1 MQFDLVLKGGHL
13 IDPQNGI
20 DAPKDIGIE
29 GKTIA
34 AVDADLPTKG
44 AGQVIDVSGLYVT
57 PGLVDIHVHAYA
69 TAGHRD
75 TWAGD
80 NSILPDGF
88 SFRTGVTTL
97 VDTGSAG
104 WRNFEDFRH
113 RVIDRC
119 QTRLFAL
126 VNIAGTGM
134 TSIDHEQNPYDMDP
148 DKTAG
153 VARENEDVV
162 VGIKT
167 AHYIGPEWISV
178 DRTLAAAEK
187 AATRVM
193 IDFGYFRKER
203 PYYQLL
209 GEKLRSGDISTHI
222 FRGPTPWFD
231 AEGKVLPYLHEAR
244 ARGVVLDVGHGAGS
258 FCFRN
263 AGPCHRPRL
272 LSRLDLDRPARP
284 LHEYGYA
291 RHGDD
296 HGKISGDGHAA
307 RRGYPRLNHQSG
319 AGDWPPRTGAP
330 VSGGR
335 GRCGSLEADGGG
347 FWVRGFFWRSVGRP
361 QAAALRADGQGGRS
375 GLGLEWPSRDRVSR
389 TRRQLWDPRRRVS
402 DRAPG
407 VKRKILV
414 KIVSALLLVIVGCGQ
429 EHTGDP
435 IVVRDAWIR
444 EPPPRSPAAGY
455 LVIENR
461 GGKPVELV
469 AVATEAAEQTEIHI
483 MEYKDDR
490 MTMRPAAGIQVPA
503 GGRLR

>member
-20 DAPKDIGIE
+20 DAPKDIGIT
-29 GKTIA
+29 GKVIA
-34 AVDADLPTKG
+34 AVATDLPTEG
-44 AGQVIDVSGLYVT
+44 TRQVIDASGLYVT
-57 PGLVDIHVHAYA
+57 PGLVDIHIHAYA
-69 TAGHRD
+69 TAGYRD

-88 SFRTGVTTL
+88 SFRTGVTTM

-104 WRNFEDFRH
+104 WRNFEDFRY

-134 TSIDHEQNPYDMDP
+134 TSIDHEQNPHDMDP

-178 DRTLAAAEK
+178 DRTLAAAEQ

-209 GEKLRSGDISTHI
+209 GEKLRPGDISTHV

-231 AEGKVLPYLHEAR
+231 AAGKVLPYLHKAR
-244 ARGVVLDVGHGAGS
+244 AKGVILDVGHGAGS

-263 AGPCHRPRL
+263 AVPAIAQRFYPDSISTDLHALCMNMGM
-272 LSRLDLDRPARP
+272 LDMATTMSKFLVMGMPLGEVIRASTINPAREIGHP
-284 LHEYGYA
+284 ELGHLSVGAVADVAALKLMEGNFGYA
-291 RHGDD
+291 D
-296 HGKISGDGHAA
+296 S
-307 RRGYPRLNHQSG
+307 
-319 AGDWPPRTGAP
+319 
-330 VSGGR
+330 
-335 GRCGSLEADGGG
+335 
-347 FWVRGFFWRSVGRP
+347 F
-361 QAAALRADGQGGRS
+361 
-375 GLGLEWPSRDRVSR
+375 
-389 TRRQLWDPRRRVS
+389 
-402 DRAPG
+402 
-407 VKRKILV
+407 
-414 KIVSALLLVIVGCGQ
+414 
-429 EHTGDP
+429 
-435 IVVRDAWIR
+435 
-444 EPPPRSPAAGY
+444 
-455 LVIENR
+455 
-461 GGKPVELV
+461 
-469 AVATEAAEQTEIHI
+469 
-483 MEYKDDR
+483 
-490 MTMRPAAGIQVPA
+490 
-503 GGRLR
+503 GGRLDGRQRLLCELTVKDGEVVWDWNGRAGIDYSALGESYGVREGEYLILPPE

>member
-263 AGPCHRPRL
+263 AVPAIAQGFYPDSISTDLHVLCMNMGM
-272 LSRLDLDRPARP
+272 LDMATTMAKFLVMGMPLGEVIRASTINPAREIGHP
-284 LHEYGYA
+284 ELGHLSVGAVADVAVLKQMEGDFGYA
-291 RHGDD
+291 D
-296 HGKISGDGHAA
+296 S
-307 RRGYPRLNHQSG
+307 
-319 AGDWPPRTGAP
+319 
-330 VSGGR
+330 
-335 GRCGSLEADGGG
+335 
-347 FWVRGFFWRSVGRP
+347 F
-361 QAAALRADGQGGRS
+361 
-375 GLGLEWPSRDRVSR
+375 
-389 TRRQLWDPRRRVS
+389 
-402 DRAPG
+402 
-407 VKRKILV
+407 
-414 KIVSALLLVIVGCGQ
+414 
-429 EHTGDP
+429 
-435 IVVRDAWIR
+435 
-444 EPPPRSPAAGY
+444 
-455 LVIENR
+455 
-461 GGKPVELV
+461 
-469 AVATEAAEQTEIHI
+469 
-483 MEYKDDR
+483 
-490 MTMRPAAGIQVPA
+490 
-503 GGRLR
+503 GGRLGGHERLLCELTVKDGEVVWDWNGRAGIAYPELGDSYGIREGEYLIAPPA

>member
-13 IDPQNGI
+13 IDPHNGI
-20 DAPKDIGIE
+20 DAPKDIGIK
-29 GKTIA
+29 GKEVA
-34 AVDADLPTKG
+34 AVDAELPVEG

-57 PGLVDIHVHAYA
+57 PGLVDIHIHAYA
-69 TAGHRD
+69 TAGHRN

-104 WRNFEDFRH
+104 WRNFEDFRY

-134 TSIDHEQNPYDMDP
+134 TSTDHEQNPYDMDP

-167 AHYIGPEWISV
+167 AHYIGPEWVSV

-209 GEKLRSGDISTHI
+209 GEKLRPGDISTHI

-231 AEGKVLPYLHEAR
+231 AEGQVLSYLHEAR
-244 ARGVVLDVGHGAGS
+244 AKGVVLDVGHGAGS

-263 AGPCHRPRL
+263 AVPAIAQGFYPDSISTDLHTLCMNMGM
-272 LSRLDLDRPARP
+272 LDMATTMSKFLVMGMPLGDVVRASTINPAREIGHP
-284 LHEYGYA
+284 ELGHLSVGAVADVAVLQQMEGDFGYA
-291 RHGDD
+291 D
-296 HGKISGDGHAA
+296 S
-307 RRGYPRLNHQSG
+307 
-319 AGDWPPRTGAP
+319 
-330 VSGGR
+330 
-335 GRCGSLEADGGG
+335 
-347 FWVRGFFWRSVGRP
+347 F
-361 QAAALRADGQGGRS
+361 
-375 GLGLEWPSRDRVSR
+375 
-389 TRRQLWDPRRRVS
+389 
-402 DRAPG
+402 
-407 VKRKILV
+407 
-414 KIVSALLLVIVGCGQ
+414 
-429 EHTGDP
+429 
-435 IVVRDAWIR
+435 
-444 EPPPRSPAAGY
+444 
-455 LVIENR
+455 
-461 GGKPVELV
+461 
-469 AVATEAAEQTEIHI
+469 
-483 MEYKDDR
+483 
-490 MTMRPAAGIQVPA
+490 
-503 GGRLR
+503 GGRLGGHKRLFCELTVKDGEVVWDWNGRAGVDFPALGESYGIREGEYLIPPPA

>member
-20 DAPKDIGIE
+20 DAPKDIGVK
-29 GKTIA
+29 GKAIA
-34 AVDADLPTKG
+34 AVDVDLPIEG
-44 AGQVIDVSGLYVT
+44 AEQVLDVSGLYVT
-57 PGLVDIHVHAYA
+57 PGLVDIHIHAYA

-88 SFRTGVTTL
+88 SFRSGVTTL

-104 WRNFEDFRH
+104 WRNFADFRY

-134 TSIDHEQNPYDMDP
+134 TSIDHEQNPHDMNP

-178 DRTLAAAEK
+178 ERTLAAAEQ

-209 GEKLRSGDISTHI
+209 GEKLRPGDISTHI

-263 AGPCHRPRL
+263 AVPAIAQGFYPDSISTDLHALCMNMGM
-272 LSRLDLDRPARP
+272 LDMATTMSKFLVMGMPLGEVIRASTLNPAREIGHP
-284 LHEYGYA
+284 ELGHLSVGAVADVAVLKLMEGNFGYA
-291 RHGDD
+291 D
-296 HGKISGDGHAA
+296 S
-307 RRGYPRLNHQSG
+307 
-319 AGDWPPRTGAP
+319 
-330 VSGGR
+330 
-335 GRCGSLEADGGG
+335 
-347 FWVRGFFWRSVGRP
+347 F
-361 QAAALRADGQGGRS
+361 
-375 GLGLEWPSRDRVSR
+375 
-389 TRRQLWDPRRRVS
+389 
-402 DRAPG
+402 
-407 VKRKILV
+407 
-414 KIVSALLLVIVGCGQ
+414 
-429 EHTGDP
+429 
-435 IVVRDAWIR
+435 
-444 EPPPRSPAAGY
+444 
-455 LVIENR
+455 
-461 GGKPVELV
+461 
-469 AVATEAAEQTEIHI
+469 
-483 MEYKDDR
+483 
-490 MTMRPAAGIQVPA
+490 
-503 GGRLR
+503 GGRLDGHKRLFCELTVKDGEVVWDWNGRAGIAYSALGESYGIREGEYLIPPPA

>member
-20 DAPKDIGIE
+20 DAPKDIGIK
-29 GKTIA
+29 GKVVA
-34 AVDADLPTKG
+34 AVDAALPTEG

-57 PGLVDIHVHAYA
+57 PGLVDIHIHAYA
-69 TAGHRD
+69 TAGHRN

-104 WRNFEDFRH
+104 WRNFEDFRY

-134 TSIDHEQNPYDMDP
+134 TSTDHEQNPYDMDP

-167 AHYIGPEWISV
+167 AHYIGPEWVSV
-178 DRTLAAAEK
+178 NRTLAAAEK

-209 GEKLRSGDISTHI
+209 GEKLRPGDISTHI

-231 AEGKVLPYLHEAR
+231 AQGKVLSYLHEAR

-263 AGPCHRPRL
+263 AVPAIAQGFYPDSISTDLHALCMNMGM
-272 LSRLDLDRPARP
+272 LDMATTMSKFLVMGMPLGDIVRASTINPAREIGHP
-284 LHEYGYA
+284 ELGHLSVGAVADVTALKQMEGDFGYA
-291 RHGDD
+291 D
-296 HGKISGDGHAA
+296 S
-307 RRGYPRLNHQSG
+307 
-319 AGDWPPRTGAP
+319 
-330 VSGGR
+330 
-335 GRCGSLEADGGG
+335 
-347 FWVRGFFWRSVGRP
+347 F
-361 QAAALRADGQGGRS
+361 
-375 GLGLEWPSRDRVSR
+375 
-389 TRRQLWDPRRRVS
+389 
-402 DRAPG
+402 
-407 VKRKILV
+407 
-414 KIVSALLLVIVGCGQ
+414 
-429 EHTGDP
+429 
-435 IVVRDAWIR
+435 
-444 EPPPRSPAAGY
+444 
-455 LVIENR
+455 
-461 GGKPVELV
+461 
-469 AVATEAAEQTEIHI
+469 
-483 MEYKDDR
+483 
-490 MTMRPAAGIQVPA
+490 
-503 GGRLR
+503 GGRLEGHKRLFCELTVKDGEVVWDWNGRAGVDFPALGERYGIREGEYLIPPPA

>member
-20 DAPKDIGIE
+20 DEPKDIGIK
-29 GKTIA
+29 GKVVA
-34 AVDADLPTKG
+34 AVDAGLPIEG

-57 PGLVDIHVHAYA
+57 PGLVDIHIHAYA

-104 WRNFEDFRH
+104 WRNFEDFRY

-167 AHYIGPEWISV
+167 AHYIGPEWVSV
-178 DRTLAAAEK
+178 NRTLAAAEK

-209 GEKLRSGDISTHI
+209 GEKLRPGDISTHI

-231 AEGKVLPYLHEAR
+231 AQGKVLSYLHEAR

-263 AGPCHRPRL
+263 AVPAIAQGFYPDSISTDLHALCMNMGM
-272 LSRLDLDRPARP
+272 LDMATTMSKFLVMGMPLGDIVRASTINPAREIGHP
-284 LHEYGYA
+284 ELGHLSVGAVADVTALKQMEGDFGYA
-291 RHGDD
+291 D
-296 HGKISGDGHAA
+296 S
-307 RRGYPRLNHQSG
+307 
-319 AGDWPPRTGAP
+319 
-330 VSGGR
+330 
-335 GRCGSLEADGGG
+335 
-347 FWVRGFFWRSVGRP
+347 F
-361 QAAALRADGQGGRS
+361 
-375 GLGLEWPSRDRVSR
+375 
-389 TRRQLWDPRRRVS
+389 
-402 DRAPG
+402 
-407 VKRKILV
+407 
-414 KIVSALLLVIVGCGQ
+414 
-429 EHTGDP
+429 
-435 IVVRDAWIR
+435 
-444 EPPPRSPAAGY
+444 
-455 LVIENR
+455 
-461 GGKPVELV
+461 
-469 AVATEAAEQTEIHI
+469 
-483 MEYKDDR
+483 
-490 MTMRPAAGIQVPA
+490 
-503 GGRLR
+503 GGRLEGHKRLFCELTVKDGKVVWDWNGRAGIDFPALGESYGIREGEYLIPPPA

>member
-20 DAPKDIGIE
+20 DEPKDIGIK
-29 GKTIA
+29 GKVVA
-34 AVDADLPTKG
+34 AVDAGLPIEG

-57 PGLVDIHVHAYA
+57 PGLVDIHIHAYA

-104 WRNFEDFRH
+104 WRNFEDFRY

-134 TSIDHEQNPYDMDP
+134 TSIDHEQNPHDMDP

-167 AHYIGPEWISV
+167 AHYIGPEWVSV
-178 DRTLAAAEK
+178 NRTLAAAEK
-187 AATRVM
+187 ATTRMMV
-193 IDFGYFRKER
+193 DFGYFRKER

-209 GEKLRSGDISTHI
+209 GEKLRPGDISTHI

-231 AEGKVLPYLHEAR
+231 AQGKVLSYLHEAR

-263 AGPCHRPRL
+263 AVPAIAQGFYPDSISTDLHALCMNMGM
-272 LSRLDLDRPARP
+272 LDMATTMSKFLVMGMPLGDIVRASTINPAREIGHP
-284 LHEYGYA
+284 ELGHLSVGAVADVTALKQMEGNFGYA
-291 RHGDD
+291 D
-296 HGKISGDGHAA
+296 S
-307 RRGYPRLNHQSG
+307 
-319 AGDWPPRTGAP
+319 
-330 VSGGR
+330 
-335 GRCGSLEADGGG
+335 
-347 FWVRGFFWRSVGRP
+347 F
-361 QAAALRADGQGGRS
+361 
-375 GLGLEWPSRDRVSR
+375 
-389 TRRQLWDPRRRVS
+389 
-402 DRAPG
+402 
-407 VKRKILV
+407 
-414 KIVSALLLVIVGCGQ
+414 
-429 EHTGDP
+429 
-435 IVVRDAWIR
+435 
-444 EPPPRSPAAGY
+444 
-455 LVIENR
+455 
-461 GGKPVELV
+461 
-469 AVATEAAEQTEIHI
+469 
-483 MEYKDDR
+483 
-490 MTMRPAAGIQVPA
+490 
-503 GGRLR
+503 GGRLEGHERLFCELTVKDGKVVWDWNGRAGVDFPALGESYGIREGEYLIPPPA

>member
-13 IDPQNGI
+13 IDPHNGI
-20 DAPKDIGIE
+20 DAPKDIGIK
-29 GKTIA
+29 GKEVA
-34 AVDADLPTKG
+34 AVDAELPIEA

-57 PGLVDIHVHAYA
+57 PGLVDIHIHAYA
-69 TAGHRD
+69 TAGHRN

-104 WRNFEDFRH
+104 WRNFEDFRY

-134 TSIDHEQNPYDMDP
+134 TSTDHEQNPYDMDP

-209 GEKLRSGDISTHI
+209 GEKLRPGDISTHI

-231 AEGKVLPYLHEAR
+231 AQGKVLSYLHEAR

-263 AGPCHRPRL
+263 AVPAIAQGFYPDSISTDLHTLCMNMGM
-272 LSRLDLDRPARP
+272 LDMATTMSKFLVMGMPLGDVVRASTINPAREIGHP
-284 LHEYGYA
+284 ELGHLSVGAVADVAVLQQMEGDFGYA
-291 RHGDD
+291 D
-296 HGKISGDGHAA
+296 S
-307 RRGYPRLNHQSG
+307 
-319 AGDWPPRTGAP
+319 
-330 VSGGR
+330 
-335 GRCGSLEADGGG
+335 
-347 FWVRGFFWRSVGRP
+347 F
-361 QAAALRADGQGGRS
+361 
-375 GLGLEWPSRDRVSR
+375 
-389 TRRQLWDPRRRVS
+389 
-402 DRAPG
+402 
-407 VKRKILV
+407 
-414 KIVSALLLVIVGCGQ
+414 
-429 EHTGDP
+429 
-435 IVVRDAWIR
+435 
-444 EPPPRSPAAGY
+444 
-455 LVIENR
+455 
-461 GGKPVELV
+461 
-469 AVATEAAEQTEIHI
+469 
-483 MEYKDDR
+483 
-490 MTMRPAAGIQVPA
+490 
-503 GGRLR
+503 GGRLSGHKRLFCELTVKDGEVVWDWNGRAGVDFSALGESYGIREGEYLIPPPA

>member
-13 IDPQNGI
+13 IDPRNGI
-20 DAPKDIGIE
+20 DAPKDIGIK
-29 GKTIA
+29 GKVIA
-34 AVDADLPTKG
+34 AVHAELPTEG

-57 PGLVDIHVHAYA
+57 PGLVDIHIHAYA

-104 WRNFEDFRH
+104 WRNFEDFRY

-126 VNIAGTGM
+126 INIAGTGM
-134 TSIDHEQNPYDMDP
+134 TSIDHEQNPHDMDP

-178 DRTLAAAEK
+178 ERTLAAAER

-209 GEKLRSGDISTHI
+209 GEKLRPGDISTHI

-263 AGPCHRPRL
+263 AVPAIAQGFYPDSISTDLHVLCMNMGM
-272 LSRLDLDRPARP
+272 LDMATTMSKFLVMGMPLGEVIRASTINPAREIGHP
-284 LHEYGYA
+284 ELGHLSVGAVADVAVLKQMEGDFGYA
-291 RHGDD
+291 D
-296 HGKISGDGHAA
+296 S
-307 RRGYPRLNHQSG
+307 
-319 AGDWPPRTGAP
+319 
-330 VSGGR
+330 
-335 GRCGSLEADGGG
+335 
-347 FWVRGFFWRSVGRP
+347 F
-361 QAAALRADGQGGRS
+361 
-375 GLGLEWPSRDRVSR
+375 
-389 TRRQLWDPRRRVS
+389 
-402 DRAPG
+402 
-407 VKRKILV
+407 
-414 KIVSALLLVIVGCGQ
+414 
-429 EHTGDP
+429 
-435 IVVRDAWIR
+435 
-444 EPPPRSPAAGY
+444 
-455 LVIENR
+455 
-461 GGKPVELV
+461 
-469 AVATEAAEQTEIHI
+469 
-483 MEYKDDR
+483 
-490 MTMRPAAGIQVPA
+490 
-503 GGRLR
+503 GGRLDGHKRLFCELTVKDGEVVWDWNGRAGIAYSELGDSYGIREGEYLIAPSA